1 MKAYGIPRIQG
12 EDDVDG
18 IQRFARK
25 GSYGRIG
32 RPRPY
37 VRNAEGRRSV
47 RRIWKKKE
55 RAKIRG
61 TLQQITL
68 DNGCHSDYIV

>member
-1 MKAYGIPRIQG
+1 MKAH

-25 GSYGRIG
+25 SSYGRIG

-37 VRNAEGRRSV
+37 VRNAEGRRSI

-55 RAKIRG
+55 RAKIREA
-61 TLQQITL
+61 LKNEIQ
-68 DNGCHSDYIV
+68 NW

>member
-1 MKAYGIPRIQG
+1 MKAYGIPRVKG

-37 VRNAEGRRSV
+37 VRNAEGRRII
-47 RRIWKKKE
+47 RRILKKKE
-55 RAKIRG
+55 RAKIREA
-61 TLQQITL
+61 LHNEIQ
-68 DNGCHSDYIV
+68 NR